1 MSNLRLESV
10 NSVKRMHTIKHT
22 HNIFQ
27 THLFFVFFR
36 QSNRLLSGKWVI
48 WNRFT
53 IYVLMEFPILFFN
66 RLIRNLILH
75 ESWHQ
80 IEGFSFELIWIQ
92 RTKTFILT
100 LTLKIRKNRKFLQQ
114 SSSNRKFSELD
125 RNLTILKVSYLKHWD
140 FTFLHWG
147 HSMCI
152 KIQCRNKTEKLEK
165 LKSIEKHYFKF
176 NIWDDPYFKLNI
188 NDFKWQPSL
197 LSDFTEKH
205 QTENIF

>member
-1 MSNLRLESV
+1 MIHLDTQNWWYQY
-10 NSVKRMHTIKHT
+10 
-22 HNIFQ
+22 FW
-27 THLFFVFFR
+27 THLFFVFFG

-53 IYVLMEFPILFFN
+53 IYILREFPILIFN

-100 LTLKIRKNRKFLQQ
+100 LTLKVRKNRN
-114 SSSNRKFSELD
+114 SSNSQVPIEIF
-125 RNLTILKVSYLKHWD
+125 RNWAENWRYWNFLIWNT
-140 FTFLHWG
+140 FTFLQWG
-147 HSMCI
+147 HPMCI

-176 NIWDDPYFKLNI
+176 YIWDDPFFNWISMTPNDNQVCLAISQKNIQQKTYFKRI
-188 NDFKWQPSL
+188 NLMESAGPY
-197 LSDFTEKH
+197 
-205 QTENIF
+205 